1 MNYRMKSYLAA
12 LAAVLLA
19 YSPAQVAQA
28 AQNKALGIL
37 LESQEGRVGSSPVS
51 AGSSIYLG
59 DILSTDAGGRMIIRV
74 GQTTYQL
81 LGDSSVAFY
90 PGQTSTI
97 AELRRG
103 TILVSTN
110 SSAETFQI
118 YASDVR
124 IEPRQE
130 RPISGQVSLKSP
142 CELEVTSQTGRMDV
156 IAGNDKR
163 TVEHDKGLRVIPEH
177 SVDPD
182 DATISPEDSEYH
194 RHHTHA
200 GCAIAAAQNGGKPP
214 IAAGNSRFIYFA
226 IGAVAAGTL
235 IPVVRAYESPD
246 RP

>member
-1 MNYRMKSYLAA
+1 MNYRTKSYLAA
-12 LAAVLLA
+12 LAAVLLV

-37 LESQEGRVGSSPVS
+37 LESQEGRIGSSPAS

-59 DILSTDAGGRMIIRV
+59 DILNTDPGGRMIIRV

-81 LGDSSVAFY
+81 LGDSSAAFY

-103 TILVSTN
+103 TILVST
-110 SSAETFQI
+110 STTETFQI

-124 IEPRQE
+124 IEAEQE

-142 CELEVTSQTGRMDV
+142 CELEVTSQAGIFDV

-177 SVDPD
+177 SVDPR

-200 GCAIAAAQNGGKPP
+200 ACAIAAAQNTGKAP
-214 IAAGNSRFIYFA
+214 IAAGNSRFVYFA
-226 IGAVAAGTL
+226 IGVAVVIGT
-235 IPVVRAYESPD
+235 IPVIKAYESPD

>member
-1 MNYRMKSYLAA
+1 MNYRTKSYLAA

-37 LESQEGRVGSSPVS
+37 LESQDGRIGSSPGS

-59 DILSTDAGGRMIIRV
+59 DILNTDVSGRMTIRV

-103 TILVSTN
+103 TILVSTD
-110 SSAETFQI
+110 SPETFQI

-124 IEPRQE
+124 IVAEQD
-130 RPISGQVSLKSP
+130 RPISGQVSLRSP
-142 CELEVTSQTGRMDV
+142 CELEVTSQTGTMDV
-156 IAGNDKR
+156 IAGDDKR
-163 TVEHDKGLRVIPEH
+163 VVEHDKGLRVIPEH
-177 SVDPD
+177 SVDPR

-200 GCAIAAAQNGGKPP
+200 GCAIAAAQNAGKPP

-235 IPVVRAYESPD
+235 IPVIRAYESPD

>member
-1 MNYRMKSYLAA
+1 MNYRTKSYLAA
-12 LAAVLLA
+12 LAAMLLA

-37 LESQEGRVGSSPVS
+37 LESQDGRIGSSPGS

-59 DILSTDAGGRMIIRV
+59 DILNTDVNGRMTIRV

-81 LGDSSVAFY
+81 LGDSSMAFY

-103 TILVSTN
+103 TILVSTD
-110 SSAETFQI
+110 SPAETFQI

-124 IEPRQE
+124 IVAEQD

-142 CELEVTSQTGRMDV
+142 CELEVTSQIGAMDV

-163 TVEHDKGLRVIPEH
+163 VVEHDKGLRVIPEH
-177 SVDPD
+177 SVDPR

-200 GCAIAAAQNGGKPP
+200 GCAVAAAQNGGKAP

-235 IPVVRAYESPD
+235 IPVIRAYESPD

>member
-1 MNYRMKSYLAA
+1 MNYRTKSYLAA
-12 LAAVLLA
+12 LAAMLLA

-37 LESQEGRVGSSPVS
+37 LESQDGRIGSSPGS

-59 DILSTDAGGRMIIRV
+59 DILNTDVSGRMTIRV

-103 TILVSTN
+103 TILVSAD
-110 SSAETFQI
+110 SPETFQI

-124 IEPRQE
+124 IVGEQE

-142 CELEVTSQTGRMDV
+142 CELEVTSQTGTMDV

-163 TVEHDKGLRVIPEH
+163 IVEHDKGLRVIPEH
-177 SVDPD
+177 SVDPR
-182 DATISPEDSEYH
+182 DATVSPEDSEYH

-235 IPVVRAYESPD
+235 IPVIRAYESPD

>member
-1 MNYRMKSYLAA
+1 MKARTKSHLAA
-12 LAAVLLA
+12 LAAMLLA
-19 YSPAQVAQA
+19 SSPAQVAQGA
-28 AQNKALGIL
+28 PNKALGFL
-37 LESQEGRVGSSPVS
+37 QESQDGRIGSSPGS

-59 DILSTDAGGRMIIRV
+59 DILNTGAGGRMIIRV
-74 GQTTYQL
+74 AQTTYQL

-110 SSAETFQI
+110 SSTETFQI

-124 IEPRQE
+124 IETEQE
-130 RPISGQVSLKSP
+130 RPISGRVSLKSP
-142 CELEVTSQTGRMDV
+142 CELEVTSQAGTMDV
-156 IAGNDKR
+156 IAGNDRR
-163 TVEHDKGLRVIPEH
+163 TVEHDKGLRIIPEH
-177 SVDPD
+177 SVDPR
-182 DATISPEDSEYH
+182 DATISPEDFEYH

-200 GCAIAAAQNGGKPP
+200 GCAIPTAQNGGKPP

-226 IGAVAAGTL
+226 VGALAAGTL
-235 IPVVRAYESPD
+235 IPVIRSYESPD